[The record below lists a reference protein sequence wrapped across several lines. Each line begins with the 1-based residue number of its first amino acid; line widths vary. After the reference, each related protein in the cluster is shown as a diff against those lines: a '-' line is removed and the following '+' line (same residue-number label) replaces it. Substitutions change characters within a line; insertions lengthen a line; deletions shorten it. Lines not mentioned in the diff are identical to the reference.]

1 MVNPSTSQLQFTESL
16 PGINMVNSHFS
27 QKPLSVTSK
36 RVKNIMLAL
45 GWYYP
50 EMHRGVARYA
60 RENNWHITFDFDDP
74 VPENWEGDGVLT
86 LLAAGKDLW
95 QTLKNFQGPIV
106 DLGESQ
112 PDIPLPRV
120 TMDNHQIGQ
129 LAAEFYLER
138 GFRHFAFIHRWD
150 LGVSKRRRE
159 GFEQKLNNAGYDC
172 HLLCWQNER
181 NQKVDTRQQ
190 RIIWLKKRLSQLPK
204 PLAVF
209 STWDII
215 AAEVIEACIRSELAV
230 PEQVAVL
237 GVDNAEVICECLQ
250 IPMSSIDNNLEL
262 VGYEGAALLDQII
275 EGRVAPELPQYIPP
289 VGVVERRS
297 TDYLAVDHPQVAAAL
312 HFIHKQYHRHIS
324 MRDILAGIPMSRSG
338 LEKAFREHYVRPPM
352 EELRRVR
359 FQKTQKLLAETD
371 DKITSIAKQTGFV
384 TSHNLCRSFKRHFG
398 ITPKQ
403 YREKFQQQQ

>member
-1 MVNPSTSQLQFTESL
+1 MLN
-16 PGINMVNSHFS
+16 
-27 QKPLSVTSK
+27 K

-74 VPENWEGDGVLT
+74 VPDNWQGDGVLT

-95 QTLKNFQGPIV
+95 RTLRNFQRPIV

-112 PDIPLPRV
+112 VNVQLPRV
-120 TMDNHQIGQ
+120 TMDNKQIGR
-129 LAAEFYLER
+129 LAAEFYIGR
-138 GFRHFAFIHRWD
+138 GYRHFAFIHRWD
-150 LGVSKRRRE
+150 LGVSKRRQE
-159 GFEQKLNNAGYDC
+159 GFQQELEKSGFNC
-172 HLLCWQNER
+172 ELLCWKNECK
-181 NQKVDTRQQ
+181 NKEDTREQ
-190 RIIWLKKRLSQLPK
+190 RLLWLKKRLNRLPK
-204 PLAVF
+204 PVAVF
-209 STWDII
+209 CTWDIV
-215 AAEVIEACIRSELAV
+215 AAEVIDACIMADLAI
-230 PEQVAVL
+230 PQQVAVL

-250 IPMSSIDNNLEL
+250 IPLSSIDNNLEL

-275 EGRVAPELPQYIPP
+275 EGRVPPETPQYIPP

-297 TDYLAVDHPQVAAAL
+297 TDFLAVEHPQVAAAL

-324 MRDILAGIPMSRSG
+324 MQDILAIVTISRSG

-359 FQKTQKLLAETD
+359 FQKTQKLLEETD
-371 DKITSIAKQTGFV
+371 EKLTSIAIKTGFV

-398 ITPKQ
+398 MTPKQ
-403 YREKFQQQQ
+403 YRKKFSKTV